1 MPKKTSKSKTGK
13 KAAKKD
19 FRAIGRANLANSREK
34 SKQHLKTGGKEHD
47 LTIPELEFCCWRAQG
62 ASIVDAA
69 RFAGVKTS
77 AIYTLEH
84 RPSIQ
89 AKIAELKKE
98 FESDAID
105 RTKRMREDLATFVH
119 GEYRHRMRTART
131 HSFHGDNA
139 IAKMLETG
147 FKASG
152 FIEAAKTVN
161 QANAGAAAGAHGG
174 AQLFAK
180 RLYLPDWRKE
190 TIEKLQH
197 DERSTSRTE
206 VPERTEL
213 PAR

>member
-1 MPKKTSKSKTGK
+1 MPKKTSKSKAGK
-13 KAAKKD
+13 KPGKKD
-19 FRAIGRANLANSREK
+19 FRAIGRKNLADSREK

-47 LTIPELEFCCWRAQG
+47 LTIPELEFCSWRAQG
-62 ASIVDAA
+62 VSIVDAA
-69 RFAGVKTS
+69 RFAGVRSS

-89 AKIAELKKE
+89 GKIAKYRKD
-98 FESDAID
+98 FEKDAVD
-105 RTKRMREDLATFVH
+105 RTKRIREDLAVFVH
-119 GEYRHRMRTART
+119 GEYKHRLRTATT

-161 QANAGAAAGAHGG
+161 QASAGASAGAHGG
-174 AQLFAK
+174 TQLFAK

-197 DERSTSRTE
+197 DERSRSRTE
-206 VPERTEL
+206 VPERTQL